1 MVGELILDQFEIFVL
16 AERKVVD
23 LVGEIEGIALDHQ
36 THEDVRVGVGGDVEV
51 AWDPINLEVTFKLA
65 TLLGVNLFLH
75 SVHEI
80 HPVVNLIESR
90 CLGDHFSA
98 F

>member
-1 MVGELILDQFEIFVL
+1 MVN
-16 AERKVVD
+16 

-36 THEDVRVGVGGDVEV
+36 THQDVRISVRGDMEV
-51 AWDPINLEVTFKLA
+51 AWDPINLEVTFELA
-65 TLLGVNLFLH
+65 TLLGIDLFLH

-90 CLGDHFSA
+90 SLGDHFSG

>member
-1 MVGELILDQFEIFVL
+1 M
-16 AERKVVD
+16 VD

-36 THEDVRVGVGGDVEV
+36 THENVRICVGGDMEV

-65 TLLGVNLFLH
+65 TLLGIDLFLH

-90 CLGDHFSA
+90 SLGDHFSA